1 MMTSEGL
8 CLKPSDWSPLMAKRV
23 EKPRR
28 ICEDDTKWNHKLKK
42 LSSPCNPPQQPY
54 PGSPLII
61 FHVYRHCP
69 SSWRELL
76 SPCSS
81 ALHSQWHDTLPLA
94 SYPLPLHSFF
104 TLACTFAT
112 LLYWCAQFL
121 PHSSLLPS
129 HWMLIYLTMLI
140 CTAFTLAFFLFLFAS
155 LLQRLTIS
163 LETAATSGLSHEKQ
177 PSTLSNPLIMSLAP
191 KAGHN

>member
-28 ICEDDTKWNHKLKK
+28 ICEDDTKLNHKLKK

-121 PHSSLLPS
+121 PHSSLLP
-129 HWMLIYLTMLI
+129 
-140 CTAFTLAFFLFLFAS
+140 FTLDVNIPYHANLHCLHIGILLVSLCFPLATLNDLFGNRCHIRS
-155 LLQRLTIS
+155 VPR
-163 LETAATSGLSHEKQ
+163 EAAINTVQSVDHVTG
-177 PSTLSNPLIMSLAP
+177 T
-191 KAGHN
+191 